1 MDLSNLVQKIQEERA
16 AVALNIFLKRGPS
29 DDLQDLQ
36 KMVTTNIDI
45 REEEETDGTGR
56 DREVPD
62 LQRLTRL

>member
-1 MDLSNLVQKIQEERA
+1 MCLKVSNAVDLSNLVQKIQEERA

-45 REEEETDGTGR
+45 RKFTLIQVIQLHFWE
-56 DREVPD
+56 
-62 LQRLTRL
+62 